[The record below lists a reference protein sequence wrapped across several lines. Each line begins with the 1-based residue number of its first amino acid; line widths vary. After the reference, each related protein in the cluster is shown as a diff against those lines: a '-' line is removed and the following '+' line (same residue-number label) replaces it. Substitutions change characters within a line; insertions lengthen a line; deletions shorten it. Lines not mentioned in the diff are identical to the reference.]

1 KAHPDLEIV
10 LNGGI
15 TSIEQGLAELDAVDG
30 VMLGRAAYQEPWRLL
45 AVDPL
50 VFGEP
55 APFASVGDA
64 AEALIP
70 YIEEVLSQ
78 GGRLHA
84 ITRHVIGL
92 FHAVPGARAFRRHLA
107 TEGVKPGAD

>member
-30 VMLGRAAYQEPWRLL
+30 VMMGRVAYQEPWRLL

-50 VFGEP
+50 IFDAPVP
-55 APFASVGDA
+55 AGGAKA
-64 AEALIP
+64 AAQTMLP
-70 YIEEVLSQ
+70 YI
-78 GGRLHA
+78 
-84 ITRHVIGL
+84 
-92 FHAVPGARAFRRHLA
+92 ARAPSADISQPKRSSRAPMRMCSSRRSRW
-107 TEGVKPGAD
+107 